1 MADIAPSFFPVPED
15 TEIATFVTTL
25 DEDERE
31 FFEER
36 AAIAEYQGELPRSEA
51 EALAYEL
58 TLVYRL
64 RKQPAG
70 SAADPSD

>member
-1 MADIAPSFFPVPED
+1 MAPSEMPFPVPQD
-15 TEIATFVTTL
+15 AEIATFVATL
-25 DEDERE
+25 DEDARE

-58 TLVYRL
+58 TLLYWQR
-64 RKQPAG
+64 RQQAG
-70 SAADPSD
+70 SAAESPD

>member
-1 MADIAPSFFPVPED
+1 MEDFASLPFPVPED
-15 TEIATFVTTL
+15 AEIAAFVATL
-25 DEDERE
+25 DEDARE

-58 TLVYRL
+58 TLLYRQ
-64 RKQPAG
+64 RRQQAD
-70 SAADPSD
+70 SAVEPPG